1 MKIFLLTS
9 HLKERDGA
17 SRAIINFAKG
27 IKRLSNYEPVIVS
40 LSVSLDTSKLGNIEV
55 VNLGKSLGIFS
66 SFRILLGSSS
76 PLRPFRKYMLEDGKF
91 IVATDDLVPLSEF
104 KNDLVYWSQGVLI
117 SVFFWEPFYRKNKL
131 ISVLGSPFLL
141 HNTIKFSNFVRKY
154 KIVLANSKTSAVYVS
169 LFYNRPPSSVVYPP
183 LDTDFFKPSKN
194 KEKFVLAILKRGY
207 PSHIELLSK
216 LAEKVKMKV
225 IGYKIPNADYLEKVS
240 DEELRDLYSSALV
253 TLYPVDF
260 EYFGYIPVE
269 SMASGTPVIAF
280 RYSGGPSETIIDG
293 ESGWLASDEEEFYR
307 LTMKIYSEGYPED
320 VTIKSRKR
328 AEEFSIQKQTKLLL
342 SILDKLKV

>member
-27 IKRLSNYEPVIVS
+27 IKRLSNYEPIIVS
-40 LSVSLDTSKLGNIEV
+40 LSTSLDTSKLGNIEV
-55 VNLGKSLGIFS
+55 INLGKSLGMFS

-76 PLRPFRKYMLEDGKF
+76 PLKPFKKYIQDDGKF
-91 IVATDDLVPLSEF
+91 IVATDDLVPLSDF
-104 KNDLVYWSQGVLI
+104 KNDLVYWSLGVLI
-117 SVFFWEPFYRKNKL
+117 SVFFWEPFHRKRKL
-131 ISVLGSPFLL
+131 ISALGSPFLH
-141 HNTIKFSNFVRKY
+141 HNTIRFSNFVRKY
-154 KIVLANSKTSAVYVS
+154 KIVLADSKTSAVYVS

-183 LDTDFFKPSKN
+183 LDTDFFKPSKD

-207 PSHIELLSK
+207 PSHTELLSK

-225 IGYKIPNADYLEKVS
+225 IGYKIPNAEYLEKVN
-240 DEELRDLYSSALV
+240 DEELRDLYSSALA
-253 TLYPVDF
+253 TLYPLDF

-293 ESGWLASDEEEFYR
+293 ETGWLASDEEEFYR
-307 LTMKIYSEGYPED
+307 LTVKVYNEGYSED
-320 VTIKSRKR
+320 VNIKSRKR
-328 AEEFSIQKQTKLLL
+328 AEEFSIENQTKLLL
-342 SILDKLKV
+342 SILDKL